1 MGSAQRE
8 AFVVFATRAIV
19 SGVVAAALLAGAW
32 LVWSAAVVGP
42 EWDRG
47 RLAVCAVNQ
56 IADETF
62 TAIEEGKPLPLS
74 LEDIIERVRAKKGSC
89 VHGVLDPWGSR
100 YFFDVTP
107 KGPGVMVFTVRSCGR
122 NRRDELGKGDD
133 IQMNAE
139 ADLPGEI
146 PGREPVSP

>member
-1 MGSAQRE
+1 MGSAQRD
-8 AFVVFATRAIV
+8 AFIVVVTRAILT
-19 SGVVAAALLAGAW
+19 GVVAATLLAGAW
-32 LVWSAAVVGP
+32 LVWSATVRGP

-56 IADETF
+56 IGNETF

-74 LEDIIERVRAKKGSC
+74 LEDIIERLRAKKGSR

-100 YFFDVTP
+100 YFFEVTP
-107 KGPGVMVFTVRSCGR
+107 NRNWGGMLVITVRSCGR

-133 IQMNAE
+133 IRSIVE
-139 ADLPGEI
+139 VITPGT
-146 PGREPVSP
+146 

>member
-32 LVWSAAVVGP
+32 LVWSATVSGP
-42 EWDRG
+42 EWNRD
-47 RLAVCAVNQ
+47 RLALCAVFE
-56 IADETF
+56 IANGMF
-62 TAIEEGKPLPLS
+62 VAIEEGKPLPLS
-74 LEDIIERVRAKKGSC
+74 LEDVIERVRAKKGSC

-100 YFFDVTP
+100 YVCDVTP
-107 KGPGVMVFTVRSCGR
+107 NGNGGGVLLITVRSCGR

-133 IQMNAE
+133 IRSIME
-139 ADLPGEI
+139 VITPGT
-146 PGREPVSP
+146 

>member
-32 LVWSAAVVGP
+32 LVWSATVRGP

-47 RLAVCAVNQ
+47 RLALNAVIE
-56 IADETF
+56 IANGMF
-62 TAIEEGKPLPLS
+62 VAIEEGKPLPLS
-74 LEDIIERVRAKKGSC
+74 LEDVIERVRAKKGSC

-100 YFFDVTP
+100 YVFDVTP
-107 KGPGVMVFTVRSCGR
+107 NGNGGGVLLITVRSCGR

-133 IQMNAE
+133 IRSIME
-139 ADLPGEI
+139 VITPGT
-146 PGREPVSP
+146 

>member
-32 LVWSAAVVGP
+32 LVWSATVRGP
-42 EWDRG
+42 EWDRR
-47 RLAVCAVNQ
+47 RLALNAVIE

-100 YFFDVTP
+100 YFFEVTP
-107 KGPGVMVFTVRSCGR
+107 NRNWGGMLVITVRSCGR

-133 IQMNAE
+133 IRVNLE
-139 ADLPGEI
+139 VI
-146 PGREPVSP
+146 PRGT